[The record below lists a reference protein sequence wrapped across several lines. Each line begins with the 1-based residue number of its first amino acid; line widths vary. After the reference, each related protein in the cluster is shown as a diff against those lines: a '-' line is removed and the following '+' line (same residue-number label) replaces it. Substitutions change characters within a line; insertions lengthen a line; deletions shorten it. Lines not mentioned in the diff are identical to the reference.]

1 MRFNFNEAD
10 GAQRI
15 ADQCNAL
22 ATIRNGGGT
31 DVLSMYQCI
40 H

>member
-10 GAQRI
+10 GARRI
-15 ADQCNAL
+15 ADQCNDL
-22 ATIRNGGGT
+22 ATIRNGDGT
-31 DVLSMYQCI
+31 DVLSMDQLI